1 MRNLWEALLL
11 NDIPTPNKNTETYK
25 IIRWGKNNRYW
36 LRKFQG
42 GYIFGDFVRGLS
54 AHVFDKTYKGK
65 QLETVLKKMIQAR
78 KDAENKLSQ
87 VYENAAKK
95 AENIWNAT
103 SEASDHA
110 YLLKKK
116 ILSYGLKNYKGC
128 LVIPLRDVDGK
139 LWSLQFINENHEKRF
154 LSGGKKKG
162 CFFLIGSL
170 ADNVFVCEG
179 YATGA
184 TIYEC
189 TGEPVVVAFDA
200 GNLKP
205 IVEALHKKY
214 PHLKMILCA
223 DNDCYGEINTGVEKA
238 KEAAK
243 SVGAKV
249 VIPSFK
255 DTSTQPTDF
264 NDLMILEGA
273 EAVNAILKPAIHREQ
288 GSIPAGFSLSDE
300 GLFYVSEKIDE
311 PIKICDYISVTAFMK
326 EVDGSISRLIEFR
339 DYRNNLCQT
348 IITAKMFANAGDQA
362 KVHLISKGFIM
373 DWNSFEKKKLLQY
386 LLMSIPAKEIQLVES
401 TGYHGKSYVRP
412 DKIIGE
418 NSSEIM
424 LTPSAQD
431 GAVITH
437 GSLDEWIHNVSMYCV
452 GNSRLMFSVSIGFA
466 SLLLKPCNV
475 QSGGFH
481 LAGTSS
487 TGKTTCLR
495 VASSIFGSPQYLKT
509 WRATDNALE
518 SVAFKRNDA
527 LLVLDEL
534 SELSS
539 QKAGSIAY
547 MFSHGE
553 GKDRLGKDCSLRN
566 TFHWRT
572 LFLSSGEVDL
582 AAHLAEADNKS
593 KAGQEMRF
601 ISIPANSIN
610 STNGLFENLHGFSDV
625 SEFGK
630 YLQESAAQYYGVASI
645 EFIKHVLQANKIEEE
660 YKNELQKLKTG
671 YAPENATSQDNRV
684 FERFM
689 FVGFAGELATK
700 YGITGWLPGESYK
713 AALTCFQSWL
723 QAKGGVGDLEE
734 KRLIEQTLS
743 FFDLHVSSRFFD
755 LDGFCDQRIVNL
767 AGYKRKIE
775 NDLIYYVTTA
785 AFKNEICKGFNRNYA
800 VEILQ
805 KNNLLQGQQQKWTPH
820 GNKRVY
826 VFQGK
831 NFTEHEG

>member
-65 QLETVLKKMIQAR
+65 QLKRVLKKMIQAR

-116 ILSYGLKNYKGC
+116 VLSYGLKNYKGC

-264 NDLMILEGA
+264 NDLMILEGKDK
-273 EAVNAILKPAIHREQ
+273 VKAILKPAIHREQ

-326 EVDGSISRLIEFR
+326 EVDGSISRLIEFH

-431 GAVITH
+431 SAVITH

-582 AAHLAEADNKS
+582 AAHLSEADNKS

-601 ISIPANSIN
+601 ISISANSIN

-800 VEILQ
+800 VEVLQ
-805 KNNLLQGQQQKWTPH
+805 KNRILQGQQQKWTPH

>member
-1 MRNLWEALLL
+1 
-11 NDIPTPNKNTETYK
+11 
-25 IIRWGKNNRYW
+25 
-36 LRKFQG
+36 
-42 GYIFGDFVRGLS
+42 
-54 AHVFDKTYKGK
+54 
-65 QLETVLKKMIQAR
+65 
-78 KDAENKLSQ
+78 
-87 VYENAAKK
+87 
-95 AENIWNAT
+95 
-103 SEASDHA
+103 
-110 YLLKKK
+110 
-116 ILSYGLKNYKGC
+116 
-128 LVIPLRDVDGK
+128 
-139 LWSLQFINENHEKRF
+139 
-154 LSGGKKKG
+154 
-162 CFFLIGSL
+162 
-170 ADNVFVCEG
+170 
-179 YATGA
+179 
-184 TIYEC
+184 
-189 TGEPVVVAFDA
+189 
-200 GNLKP
+200 
-205 IVEALHKKY
+205 
-214 PHLKMILCA
+214 
-223 DNDCYGEINTGVEKA
+223 
-238 KEAAK
+238 
-243 SVGAKV
+243 
-249 VIPSFK
+249 
-255 DTSTQPTDF
+255 
-264 NDLMILEGA
+264 
-273 EAVNAILKPAIHREQ
+273 
-288 GSIPAGFSLSDE
+288 
-300 GLFYVSEKIDE
+300 
-311 PIKICDYISVTAFMK
+311 
-326 EVDGSISRLIEFR
+326 
-339 DYRNNLCQT
+339 
-348 IITAKMFANAGDQA
+348 
-362 KVHLISKGFIM
+362 
-373 DWNSFEKKKLLQY
+373 
-386 LLMSIPAKEIQLVES
+386 
-401 TGYHGKSYVRP
+401 
-412 DKIIGE
+412 
-418 NSSEIM
+418 
-424 LTPSAQD
+424 
-431 GAVITH
+431 
-437 GSLDEWIHNVSMYCV
+437 
-452 GNSRLMFSVSIGFA
+452 MFSVSIGFA

-582 AAHLAEADNKS
+582 AAHLSEADNKS

-601 ISIPANSIN
+601 ISISANSIN

-800 VEILQ
+800 VEVLQ
-805 KNNLLQGQQQKWTPH
+805 KNRILQGQQQKWTPH

>member
-800 VEILQ
+800 VEVLQ
-805 KNNLLQGQQQKWTPH
+805 KNRILQGQQQKWTPH

>member
-116 ILSYGLKNYKGC
+116 VLSYGLKNYKGC

-431 GAVITH
+431 SAVITH
-437 GSLDEWIHNVSMYCV
+437 GSLDEWIHNV
-452 GNSRLMFSVSIGFA
+452 
-466 SLLLKPCNV
+466 LLRRQFPLDV
-475 QSGGFH
+475 
-481 LAGTSS
+481 
-487 TGKTTCLR
+487 
-495 VASSIFGSPQYLKT
+495 FGQY
-509 WRATDNALE
+509 R
-518 SVAFKRNDA
+518 
-527 LLVLDEL
+527 
-534 SELSS
+534 
-539 QKAGSIAY
+539 
-547 MFSHGE
+547 
-553 GKDRLGKDCSLRN
+553 
-566 TFHWRT
+566 
-572 LFLSSGEVDL
+572 
-582 AAHLAEADNKS
+582 
-593 KAGQEMRF
+593 
-601 ISIPANSIN
+601 
-610 STNGLFENLHGFSDV
+610 
-625 SEFGK
+625 
-630 YLQESAAQYYGVASI
+630 
-645 EFIKHVLQANKIEEE
+645 
-660 YKNELQKLKTG
+660 
-671 YAPENATSQDNRV
+671 
-684 FERFM
+684 
-689 FVGFAGELATK
+689 
-700 YGITGWLPGESYK
+700 
-713 AALTCFQSWL
+713 
-723 QAKGGVGDLEE
+723 
-734 KRLIEQTLS
+734 
-743 FFDLHVSSRFFD
+743 
-755 LDGFCDQRIVNL
+755 
-767 AGYKRKIE
+767 
-775 NDLIYYVTTA
+775 
-785 AFKNEICKGFNRNYA
+785 ICKFV
-800 VEILQ
+800 VE
-805 KNNLLQGQQQKWTPH
+805 TM
-820 GNKRVY
+820 
-826 VFQGK
+826 
-831 NFTEHEG
+831 

>member
-116 ILSYGLKNYKGC
+116 VLSYGLKNYKGC

-264 NDLMILEGA
+264 NDL
-273 EAVNAILKPAIHREQ
+273 KPAIHREQ

-326 EVDGSISRLIEFR
+326 EVDGSIPRLIEFR

-431 GAVITH
+431 SAVITH

-487 TGKTTCLR
+487 TGKTT
-495 VASSIFGSPQYLKT
+495 
-509 WRATDNALE
+509 
-518 SVAFKRNDA
+518 
-527 LLVLDEL
+527 
-534 SELSS
+534 
-539 QKAGSIAY
+539 
-547 MFSHGE
+547 
-553 GKDRLGKDCSLRN
+553 
-566 TFHWRT
+566 
-572 LFLSSGEVDL
+572 
-582 AAHLAEADNKS
+582 
-593 KAGQEMRF
+593 
-601 ISIPANSIN
+601 
-610 STNGLFENLHGFSDV
+610 
-625 SEFGK
+625 
-630 YLQESAAQYYGVASI
+630 
-645 EFIKHVLQANKIEEE
+645 
-660 YKNELQKLKTG
+660 
-671 YAPENATSQDNRV
+671 
-684 FERFM
+684 
-689 FVGFAGELATK
+689 
-700 YGITGWLPGESYK
+700 
-713 AALTCFQSWL
+713 
-723 QAKGGVGDLEE
+723 
-734 KRLIEQTLS
+734 
-743 FFDLHVSSRFFD
+743 
-755 LDGFCDQRIVNL
+755 
-767 AGYKRKIE
+767 
-775 NDLIYYVTTA
+775 
-785 AFKNEICKGFNRNYA
+785 
-800 VEILQ
+800 
-805 KNNLLQGQQQKWTPH
+805 
-820 GNKRVY
+820 
-826 VFQGK
+826 
-831 NFTEHEG
+831 